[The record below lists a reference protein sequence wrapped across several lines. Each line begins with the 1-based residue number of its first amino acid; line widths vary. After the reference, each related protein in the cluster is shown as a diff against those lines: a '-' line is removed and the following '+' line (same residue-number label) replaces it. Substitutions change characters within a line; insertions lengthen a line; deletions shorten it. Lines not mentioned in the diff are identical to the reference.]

1 MGRSGDGLPFFIAR
15 LGAFVYYAD
24 NTVRRYPMR
33 AVLLAG
39 ALALLS
45 GCGDG
50 AQARAQA
57 RRDFQVGAFDRID
70 LAGSPDVVVAV
81 GAQPSVRAEGDA
93 ATIERLEIAV
103 VEGELRI
110 GMRPGSGNWGGHRRV
125 TIHVTVPALRAASI
139 SGSGDMRIDRI
150 EGARFAG
157 QIAGSGDLDV
167 TALRVGEASFA
178 VRGSGGI
185 SAAGAA
191 PRATLNVAGSGGL
204 SLAGF
209 ETADA
214 AISLAG
220 SGDIALRATRTA
232 AIQLDGSGDVTIA
245 GPAHCTIAKTGSG
258 DVRCGG

>member
-1 MGRSGDGLPFFIAR
+1 
-15 LGAFVYYAD
+15 
-24 NTVRRYPMR
+24 MR
-33 AVLLAG
+33 AAMFAG
-39 ALALLS
+39 ALALVA
-45 GCGDG
+45 GCAG
-50 AQARAQA
+50 ASAQTQ
-57 RRDFQVGAFDRID
+57 RSFQVGAFDRIS

-81 GAQPSVRAEGDA
+81 GGQPSVRAEGDA
-93 ATIERLEIAV
+93 DTIERLEIAV
-103 VEGELRI
+103 VDGELRI
-110 GMRPGSGNWGGHRRV
+110 GMRPGSGFWGHGRGV

-139 SGSGDMRIDRI
+139 QGSGDMRVDRV
-150 EGARFAG
+150 EGARFAA

-167 TALRVGEASFA
+167 TALRVGEASFS

-204 SLAGF
+204 SLGGF
-209 ETADA
+209 EAGDA

-232 AIQLDGSGDVTIA
+232 AIQLNGSGDVDIA
-245 GPAHCTIAKTGSG
+245 GPARCTISKTGSG